1 MIVVVG
7 CGWKER
13 RKGEGRSRM
22 CGWRRG
28 EEGGRKVRGMEE
40 ERATDSMEPQNSHK
54 QSLFS
59 GLVRHFR
66 RIGKSFE
73 FCLSC
78 RHRNNFEVCDSPS
91 ERRVPLWNLSWG
103 MPGLSS
109 LIAGAPVLGVG
120 PMQEGRHG
128 FGGLENTPLGQR
140 GTDPKR

>member
-1 MIVVVG
+1 
-7 CGWKER
+7 
-13 RKGEGRSRM
+13 
-22 CGWRRG
+22 
-28 EEGGRKVRGMEE
+28 MEE

-109 LIAGAPVLGVG
+109 LIAGAPHQCLALVQCKRSDMDLVVLKI
-120 PMQEGRHG
+120 R
-128 FGGLENTPLGQR
+128 L
-140 GTDPKR
+140 